1 MDINAYVECMSRPRS
16 VTLMKFLKILCIMLL
31 IGFILIGFV
40 TGNLIAFIIVLLSA
54 AGIWFFGLRCSIEF
68 EYQYID
74 RELTVDKIFNKSTRK
89 QAAVYKTDN
98 MEILA
103 PIKSYHLDEY
113 KNRQFQTIDY
123 SAGEDQP
130 DPRYV
135 MILEGNKRL
144 ILEPSEGMVKALKN
158 VYPRKVFTD

>member
-1 MDINAYVECMSRPRS
+1 MDVNTYVECMSRSKS

-31 IGFILIGFV
+31 IGFILIGFFS
-40 TGNLIAFIIVLLSA
+40 GNIIAFIIVVLSA
-54 AGIWFFGLRCSIEF
+54 AGIWFSNLRSNIEF

-74 RELTVDKIFNKSTRK
+74 RELTVDKIFNKSARK

-98 MEILA
+98 MEIFA
-103 PIKSYHLDEY
+103 PIRSWHLDEY

-135 MILEGNKRL
+135 MILEGDKRL